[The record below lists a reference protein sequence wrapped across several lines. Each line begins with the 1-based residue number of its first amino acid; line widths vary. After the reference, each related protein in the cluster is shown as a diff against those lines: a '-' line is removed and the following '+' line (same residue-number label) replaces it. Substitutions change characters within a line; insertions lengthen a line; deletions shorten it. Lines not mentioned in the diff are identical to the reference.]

1 MQLTPF
7 LTAALLAGAA
17 AAHPGEKAHHVSRA
31 AELSRREFKAAAR
44 RGLDACASKLHARGG
59 LVETAAQRRA
69 DKAAAYRARALAA
82 RGQSQGE
89 DSKEKRDT
97 DSVLATDHN
106 ATDTLGYTLETPE
119 ATVFASNATCVLT
132 PEGETGPYWVKGEL
146 VRTDLVDGQEGVPV
160 TLEAQFLDV
169 ETCEPLTDLYW

>member
-17 AAHPGEKAHHVSRA
+17 TAHPGEEAHHANRA

-44 RGLDACASKLHARGG
+44 RGLDACAPKLRARGG
-59 LVETAAQRRA
+59 LVESAAQRRA
-69 DKAAAYRARALAA
+69 DKAALYRGRALAA
-82 RGQSQGE
+82 R
-89 DSKEKRDT
+89 KEKKRDT

-106 ATDTLGYTLETPE
+106 ATALGYTLETPSS
-119 ATVFASNATCVLT
+119 VLFASNSTCVLT

-146 VRTDLVDGQEGVPV
+146 IREDLVEGQEGVPV
-160 TLEAQFLDV
+160 VLEAQFLDV